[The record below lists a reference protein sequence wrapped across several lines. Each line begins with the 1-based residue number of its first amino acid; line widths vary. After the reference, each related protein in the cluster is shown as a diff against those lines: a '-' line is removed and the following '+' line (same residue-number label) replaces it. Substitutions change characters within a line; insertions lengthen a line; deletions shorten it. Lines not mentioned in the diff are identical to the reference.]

1 MIMFTPVA
9 LEIRYSPEGS
19 RPMPM
24 LVASNIEFPPC
35 CLNSITSSMAVATSN
50 NWALSSF
57 EVP

>member
-1 MIMFTPVA
+1 MMFTPVA

-19 RPMPM
+19 RPIPM
-24 LVASNIEFPPC
+24 LVAYNNELTPC

-57 EVP
+57 EAP